1 MKKILL
7 QLLLLTCTLN
17 MMAQRAKSND
27 KDGYLNQT
35 TLTVTKAG
43 TLEQVF
49 AETNPDSYQGL
60 RIIGPLNE
68 ADMRFLAKLAK
79 PSSLSDLHSIN
90 LQEAQLERIPAHWLH
105 GLTYVTHVY
114 FPTTLKEVGAYAFAY
129 TNSLRKADLPE
140 GLKSVGDCAFVG
152 TAIQRVNLPVTIE
165 EIGEGAFALL
175 KT

>member
-60 RIIGPLNE
+60 RIIGPL
-68 ADMRFLAKLAK
+68 R
-79 PSSLSDLHSIN
+79 SICVSW
-90 LQEAQLERIPAHWLH
+90 R
-105 GLTYVTHVY
+105 
-114 FPTTLKEVGAYAFAY
+114 
-129 TNSLRKADLPE
+129 S
-140 GLKSVGDCAFVG
+140 
-152 TAIQRVNLPVTIE
+152 
-165 EIGEGAFALL
+165 
-175 KT
+175 